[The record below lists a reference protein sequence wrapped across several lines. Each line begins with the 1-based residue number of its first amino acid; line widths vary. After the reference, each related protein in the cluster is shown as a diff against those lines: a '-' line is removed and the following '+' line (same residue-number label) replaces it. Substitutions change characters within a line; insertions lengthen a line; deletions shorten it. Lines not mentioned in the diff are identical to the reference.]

1 MFGLFLLL
9 SLAFADDEPQFT
21 KIEKGEVA
29 PWSGRLFNDAAVAK
43 FIVSDKYKIEQCNI
57 QIEYE
62 VSKSKANL
70 DLEYAKKIIELETE
84 NKILADKVLL
94 RDDRIKGLESL
105 KTPPDPFWYVTGG
118 FLVGSAITIGITYA
132 VNQ

>member
-9 SLAFADDEPQFT
+9 SLAFANDEPQFT
-21 KIEKGEVA
+21 KIEEGEVA

-62 VSKSKANL
+62 VSKSKAN
-70 DLEYAKKIIELETE
+70 I
-84 NKILADKVLL
+84 V
-94 RDDRIKGLESL
+94 
-105 KTPPDPFWYVTGG
+105 
-118 FLVGSAITIGITYA
+118 
-132 VNQ
+132 